1 MPLADKPRPRSEL
14 VMFLVRPAAN
24 AVVRAL
30 ARTSVEPWQ
39 VVAGHTVIGFVA
51 AYLVATYSHSEWVW
65 AAVLLQVKTVLDN
78 ADGGLARATGRVTE
92 FGRYFDTVCDLLVNV
107 ALFAALTRHGP
118 AAGAWVAF
126 VIVTLALT
134 ADFNAER
141 LYKEARGVKPSEP
154 GPPGAW
160 AWSLALVRGFYQA
173 VLSPQDRAYRALD
186 AWLFRTAAG
195 KRWTEA
201 DSGER
206 QRWADL
212 FSTGALVNLG
222 LSTQYLALGIV
233 LALGMPYAYVMICW
247 AQLAYVTTVQA
258 VRVLRYRARAATA

>member
-1 MPLADKPRPRSEL
+1 M

-24 AVVRAL
+24 AVVTVL

-39 VVAGHTVIGFVA
+39 VVAGHTSIGFVA
-51 AYLVATYSHSEWVW
+51 AFLVATNSPAAWLW

-78 ADGGLARATGRVTE
+78 ADGGLARATGRITE
-92 FGRYFDTVCDLLVNV
+92 FGRYFDTVCDMLVNV
-107 ALFAALTRHGP
+107 AIFAALTRHGP

-141 LYKEARGVKPSEP
+141 LYKEARGVKRTEP
-154 GPPGAW
+154 APAGAW

-173 VLSPQDRAYRALD
+173 VLAPQDRAYRALD
-186 AWLFRTAAG
+186 ARLFQAAAG
-195 KRWTEA
+195 KPWTAA

-212 FSTGALVNLG
+212 FSTAALVNLG
-222 LSTQYLALGIV
+222 LSTQYLVLGIV

-247 AQLAYVTTVQA
+247 AQLAYVSTVQA
-258 VRVLRYRARAATA
+258 VRVLRYRAREGAA